1 MEYEAVIG
9 LEIHVETKTKS
20 KMFSPAPIDYN
31 AAPNTMV
38 SYIDLA
44 HPGTLPTI
52 NKQAV
57 INAIR
62 VCHALNMQID
72 ETLHFDRK
80 NYFYSDL
87 PKGYQI
93 TQDKRPIGRNGY
105 LDLLVDGQEKR
116 IRINRLHMEEDTA
129 KQLHMVDY
137 TLIDYNRAGIPLVE
151 IVTEPDIR
159 SGKEAAK
166 YVEIIREIVT
176 FTDVSDGKMEE
187 GSLRCDV
194 NISIRPVGTEAFGTK
209 VEVKNLNSISNVDKV
224 IDIEI
229 ERQKQVLASGEKV
242 IQETRRYDD
251 DKKTTIG
258 MRVKSSAVDYKYYPE
273 ANLVPVHIGRNFI
286 DEVINNC
293 PELPTTKRN
302 RYAKDFALS
311 EFDIDILLANKDVAQ
326 FYDEVV
332 KTTNSYK
339 IAANMINGEIAA
351 FLNKNNQTIN
361 DLSISPINFAKLVNM
376 IDEGKI
382 SNKQAR
388 TILDVLFEKDQD
400 PASVAKKMN
409 MVQISDEGAILVL
422 VNTVLDE
429 NPNVI
434 DDYKNGKDRAFG
446 FLVGL
451 LMKKSQGKI
460 NPALASKILK
470 EEIEKR

>member
-209 VEVKNLNSISNVDKV
+209 VEVKNLNSISNVEKV

-422 VNTVLDE
+422 VNTVMDE

>member
-209 VEVKNLNSISNVDKV
+209 VEVKNLNSISNVEKV

>member
-1 MEYEAVIG
+1 MEYEAIIG

-38 SYIDLA
+38 SFIDLA
-44 HPGTLPTI
+44 HPGILPTV

-57 INAIR
+57 VNAIR
-62 VCHALNMQID
+62 VCHALNMEID
-72 ETLHFDRK
+72 ETLYFDRK

-93 TQDKRPIGRNGY
+93 TQDKRPIGKNGY
-105 LDLLVDGQEKR
+105 IDLNIDGQTRR
-116 IRINRLHMEEDTA
+116 IRIQRLHMEEDTA

-137 TLIDYNRAGIPLVE
+137 TLLDYNRAGIPLCE

-159 SGKEAAK
+159 NGKEAAK
-166 YVEIIREIVT
+166 YVEMIREIVT

-194 NISIRPVGTEAFGTK
+194 NISIRPVGSTTFGTK
-209 VEVKNLNSISNVDKV
+209 VEVKNLNSISNVEKV
-224 IDIEI
+224 VDIEI
-229 ERQKQVLASGEKV
+229 ERQKEVLARGEKV

-251 DKKTTIG
+251 DKKTTIS

-273 ANLVPVHIGRNFI
+273 ANLVPIHIGRKFI
-286 DEVINNC
+286 DDVIANC
-293 PELPTTKRN
+293 PELPTIKRA
-302 RYAKDFALS
+302 RYSNEFSLS
-311 EFDIDILLANKDVAQ
+311 DFDIDILLGSKDVANY
-326 FYDEVV
+326 YDEVV
-332 KTTNSYK
+332 KHTKNYK
-339 IAANMINGEIAA
+339 IAANLLNGEIAA
-351 FLNKNNQTIN
+351 YLNKNNQTIV
-361 DLSISPINFAKLVNM
+361 DLKISPLNLGKLVNM

-388 TILDVLFEKDQD
+388 TILEVLFAQDQN
-400 PASVAKKMN
+400 PEEVAKRLN
-409 MVQISDEGAILVL
+409 MVQISDEGAILAL
-422 VNTVLDE
+422 VNSVLDE
-429 NPNVI
+429 NPSVI
-434 DDYKNGKDRAFG
+434 EDYKNGKDRAFG
-446 FLVGL
+446 FLVGI

-460 NPALASKILK
+460 NPALASKLMK